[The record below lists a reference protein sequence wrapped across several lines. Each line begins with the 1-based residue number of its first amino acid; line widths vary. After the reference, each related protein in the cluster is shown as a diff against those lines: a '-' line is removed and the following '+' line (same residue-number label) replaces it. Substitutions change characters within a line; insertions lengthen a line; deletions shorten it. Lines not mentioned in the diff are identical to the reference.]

1 MGDHLH
7 CCPYCRLHGTDA
19 CTGLAPYQRRRSPH
33 RNVKDHHRRGPIG
46 QSGRWYTDG
55 QGRAILTAGVNMV
68 SKRHPYS
75 PEADGFDDAD
85 AAWLQKNGFDS
96 VRLGVIWKGVE
107 PKPGEYDDAYLASIT
122 RTVRTLRAHGI
133 MTLLDAHQDM
143 YNEKFEGEGAPDWAV
158 LDKGAPNLLKVG
170 FPANQVFNLG
180 LIKAYDSF
188 LDNAKGPGGV
198 GLQDR
203 YAAMWKHVAQ
213 VVGQEPGVMGYDI
226 INEPWP
232 GHHYPICYVAFG
244 WCGRA
249 MVSLDTLYEKVGRAI
264 TSVDPDGIVT
274 YEPYSTWNM
283 GLDSRP
289 ARPSSPKAAISW
301 HVYCPMNA
309 IFGSYVGCNL
319 PDTRTFTTPTRQ
331 PSSTTQPPCS
341 VNSGPPKT
349 PALSWGSHPRL
360 APIWSAGCTGRTTE
374 TPTRQPRMLQT
385 RSSSVISTVRDLSP
399 TNKWTTP
406 SSPFWRY
413 RTCAPLRAPRP
424 RRPGTS
430 PPGRTRPRGRL
441 NVSPVTVTSRQDPS
455 PRSPSRL
462 STTPMV
468 TRSR

>member
-1 MGDHLH
+1 MAQMPAQASPHTSDAAPHIATSKTI
-7 CCPYCRLHGTDA
+7 TDA
-19 CTGLAPYQRRRSPH
+19 
-33 RNVKDHHRRGPIG
+33 GPIG

-319 PDTRTFTTPTRQ
+319 PDTRTFHNADQ
-331 PSSTTQPPCS
+331 AAQF
-341 VNSGPPKT
+341 N
-349 PALSWGSHPRL
+349 LSLIH
-360 APIWSAGCTGRTTE
+360 I
-374 TPTRQPRMLQT
+374 
-385 RSSSVISTVRDLSP
+385 
-399 TNKWTTP
+399 
-406 SSPFWRY
+406 
-413 RTCAPLRAPRP
+413 
-424 RRPGTS
+424 
-430 PPGRTRPRGRL
+430 
-441 NVSPVTVTSRQDPS
+441 
-455 PRSPSRL
+455 
-462 STTPMV
+462 
-468 TRSR
+468 